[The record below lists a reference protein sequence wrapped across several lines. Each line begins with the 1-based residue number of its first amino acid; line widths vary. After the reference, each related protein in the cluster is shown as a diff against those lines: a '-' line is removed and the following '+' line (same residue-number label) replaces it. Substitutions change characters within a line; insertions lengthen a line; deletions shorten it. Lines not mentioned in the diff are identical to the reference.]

1 MSADRHDACFAAA
14 PAAAAR
20 EAKPFDRPRFLHVLM
35 GLFLLWTF
43 APIAIVVLFSFN
55 SGKSLQNFE
64 GFSTQWY
71 SEFFGD
77 QQLRDS
83 LIASLE
89 IALVTMV
96 VATLL
101 GSLLAFGLVRSRNR
115 LSPVTNV
122 MMLIPLVV
130 PEIVAGVTAL
140 LLFTQIGMQLS
151 LTTII
156 LAHITFSI
164 SYVTVIVRG
173 RLAALNREVEEAAMD
188 LGATRI
194 QTLRLV
200 VLPALWPA
208 ILAAGLL
215 TFALS
220 FDDFVLSF
228 FTTGEEVQP
237 LPVRI
242 YSAIRFGVTPVINA
256 IGALM
261 LLVSVS
267 TIVLALAAAAAA
279 GTTRPDCS
287 DRKGRCMSEAGEAI
301 RFEGVTKRFGDM
313 AAVDDMNLTIRQGE
327 FFSLLGP
334 SGCGKTTT
342 LRMVAGFE
350 QPSAGAIY
358 LEGEPVESVPPYR
371 RNVNTVFQSYALFEN
386 LDVFEN
392 VAFGLKRRK
401 VGKDE
406 IRTRVNEALELVQ
419 LPDPLRRQAERALGW
434 AEAARGA
441 GPGARQPARGP
452 AARRAARG
460 ARPEVAQADADRAQA
475 DPARGRDHV
484 RLRDPRP
491 GGGAL
496 DVGPDRGDGGGRD
509 QAVRRAR
516 GRLRAARRGVRR
528 RLHRHLEPDRG
539 HRRRARP
546 RPDRLRGGAAGA
558 AAGTIARAATPCSSR
573 SGPRRSPSTRT
584 STSRWSR

>member
-1 MSADRHDACFAAA
+1 MSATDRRLLRGRSGHRE
-14 PAAAAR
+14 R

-83 LIASLE
+83 LVASLE

-151 LTTII
+151 LATII

-200 VLPALWPA
+200 LLPALWPA

-228 FTTGEEVQP
+228 FTTGEQVQP

-267 TIVLALAAAAAA
+267 TIVLALALP
-279 GTTRPDCS
+279 R
-287 DRKGRCMSEAGEAI
+287 
-301 RFEGVTKRFGDM
+301 
-313 AAVDDMNLTIRQGE
+313 
-327 FFSLLGP
+327 LLG
-334 SGCGKTTT
+334 
-342 LRMVAGFE
+342 
-350 QPSAGAIY
+350 
-358 LEGEPVESVPPYR
+358 R
-371 RNVNTVFQSYALFEN
+371 RGQTVLI
-386 LDVFEN
+386 
-392 VAFGLKRRK
+392 
-401 VGKDE
+401 GKD
-406 IRTRVNEALELVQ
+406 
-419 LPDPLRRQAERALGW
+419 
-434 AEAARGA
+434 
-441 GPGARQPARGP
+441 
-452 AARRAARG
+452 
-460 ARPEVAQADADRAQA
+460 
-475 DPARGRDHV
+475 
-484 RLRDPRP
+484 
-491 GGGAL
+491 
-496 DVGPDRGDGGGRD
+496 
-509 QAVRRAR
+509 AV
-516 GRLRAARRGVRR
+516 
-528 RLHRHLEPDRG
+528 
-539 HRRRARP
+539 
-546 RPDRLRGGAAGA
+546 
-558 AAGTIARAATPCSSR
+558 
-573 SGPRRSPSTRT
+573 
-584 STSRWSR
+584 